1 MLDNTDEMEVLQYA
15 SVALVLLDIIINLYR
30 IWSARLQT
38 LQIIAAQAAAQPNTP
53 IAQRRNSQYSIAMT

>member
-30 IWSARLQT
+30 LWASRLQT